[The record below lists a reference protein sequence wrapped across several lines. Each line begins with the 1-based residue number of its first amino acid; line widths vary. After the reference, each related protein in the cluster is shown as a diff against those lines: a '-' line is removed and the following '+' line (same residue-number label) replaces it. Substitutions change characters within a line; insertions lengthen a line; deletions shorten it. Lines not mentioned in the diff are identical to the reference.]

1 MINKDNFADK
11 NLIFDNEL
19 IKAGNKTI
27 KSYIKCGKRNRLL
40 INIKFR

>member
-1 MINKDNFADK
+1 MPIQKYKMINKESFADK

-27 KSYIKCGKRNRLL
+27 KSYIK
-40 INIKFR
+40 